1 MIKLL
6 PICLALIVLMSAPV
20 CAFDNSIRPYIG
32 VFAGSPIT
40 SVNKF
45 SDASGSVDSDFN
57 PGMLGGLSVGVSV
70 DSNWGYNIDRF
81 RLEAEA
87 AFRTSE
93 LVRLRGA
100 QGQRADVNGTVSV
113 MNYMLNGY
121 VENAN
126 FATKDMPV
134 SIFLTAGAGTA
145 TATITSVTNKGKTLV
160 SAGNNVQFAYQ
171 GGVGFGSG
179 LSKNISLDVIY
190 KYMGTT
196 PFKFS
201 GVSVDYGSHNV
212 MIGARYLF

>member
-1 MIKLL
+1 MENQQYVQEDEIDIREYINVIIKRKK
-6 PICLALIVLMSAPV
+6 LIL
-20 CAFDNSIRPYIG
+20 
-32 VFAGSPIT
+32 
-40 SVNKF
+40 
-45 SDASGSVDSDFN
+45 
-57 PGMLGGLSVGVSV
+57 
-70 DSNWGYNIDRF
+70 
-81 RLEAEA
+81 
-87 AFRTSE
+87 
-93 LVRLRGA
+93 
-100 QGQRADVNGTVSV
+100 
-113 MNYMLNGY
+113 
-121 VENAN
+121 
-126 FATKDMPV
+126 

-171 GGVGFGSG
+171 GGVGFGSE